1 MAFLLENDDQIFE
14 AALSFVDEFK
24 LDGTEAD
31 GPSDFAG
38 VLAVDTGTLA
48 PPKTSTVERQRKVAT
63 SLASLTKKRSTQLTN
78 EYASLMSLCCSQ
90 SNTVDVLDFC
100 GDIGDFRALFKR
112 VDDAYRDVDA
122 VFQSHGLARSTTSPG
137 DVHMREGVEGVEKH
151 LGVGSIYS
159 KTAKN
164 LDEPYTIIED
174 FSIEIYSNSSR
185 ADYKTKQVIRIA
197 PAMLERGRS
206 RSSECNW
213 RSSNSTF
220 SLCSARKQ
228 KSRGAR
234 REAQQPTD
242 VLASAPQIP
251 SLWQKLADRQ
261 RQRHEEAEETNVR
274 LKLALEHHQKL
285 TNALSSF
292 LQMRANKLADDYS
305 SFTDLRFVKHHGID
319 KHLGYGN
326 LYNKAAK
333 DLDEPFTVV
342 EDLTKEL
349 ANNNWHSLG
358 DLVRRRALKVTKE
371 CTALTEQ
378 SCLTHHVVNVLHA
391 AKDLDEPYTI
401 IENFTKELH
410 SDSSR
415 ADIKVKQVEEDAVFE
430 AALSFLDEFATDTAI
445 AEDSLGA
452 SSQGAS
458 LPTLDDAQGS
468 SNRRPQEAQ
477 GGRRQRQ
484 PLTEEEKKRRKT
496 EFNERRRLL
505 RKTGVYGNANR
516 ARNERARE
524 IAYQREQ
531 MERLQID
538 LQILQTRHAGKPCS
552 QEKASVLAKT
562 NSESKITSMWQE
574 LAAQQRR
581 RREEAER
588 DNVLLRLA
596 VERQRKVA
604 NTLQSQ
610 MKRRATQ
617 LTNECASL
625 ITTARSRQHSFNV
638 VDFRGDMESFR
649 GLFRRLDDAYQT
661 MDAVFMENGLAE
673 ATWKHFKGVEK
684 HLANGSLYEKAEK
697 GLDEPYTII
706 ADFKKEL
713 YANSSRAD
721 IKTNNQLEFI
731 SFVFVTTRQFL
742 QEDDDAFVAA
752 LSFLDEFAP
761 GLTPHEGVVTPLFS
775 ALCGSSESLE
785 DSTDSA
791 ATYTTKPKSKRTR
804 RVAKKQET
812 EEEKMRRKAERN
824 EKRKLLRKAGVYG
837 DANRARNERSREIA
851 YLRDQM
857 EKLQLDLR
865 VLQTQRAKEKSEKK
879 KQKKE
884 SETALV
890 RKKSTQIIT
899 MWQDEGGGQSTRFD
913 AEESDS
919 IDE

>member
-1 MAFLLENDDQIFE
+1 MTCLLDDEGAAFH
-14 AALSFVDEFK
+14 ATLSFVDEFVNDEDK
-24 LDGTEAD
+24 
-31 GPSDFAG
+31 
-38 VLAVDTGTLA
+38 
-48 PPKTSTVERQRKVAT
+48 AT
-63 SLASLTKKRSTQLTN
+63 DLPASTQL
-78 EYASLMSLCCSQ
+78 Q
-90 SNTVDVLDFC
+90 
-100 GDIGDFRALFKR
+100 
-112 VDDAYRDVDA
+112 
-122 VFQSHGLARSTTSPG
+122 
-137 DVHMREGVEGVEKH
+137 EGVEPPSGNSGPLLPVRTVTSDELKRRRRQQANKRKR
-151 LGVGSIYS
+151 LLRKAGIYADPNRARS
-159 KTAKN
+159 ERRQEIACLRAQLEQLI
-164 LDEPYTIIED
+164 LD
-174 FSIEIYSNSSR
+174 
-185 ADYKTKQVIRIA
+185 AQV
-197 PAMLERGRS
+197 LRS
-206 RSSECNW
+206 RETKWPQNAGASPN
-213 RSSNSTF
+213 F
-220 SLCSARKQ
+220 VSL
-228 KSRGAR
+228 
-234 REAQQPTD
+234 
-242 VLASAPQIP
+242 P
-251 SLWQKLADRQ
+251 SQVPA
-261 RQRHEEAEETNVR
+261 V
-274 LKLALEHHQKL
+274 
-285 TNALSSF
+285 
-292 LQMRANKLADDYS
+292 
-305 SFTDLRFVKHHGID
+305 
-319 KHLGYGN
+319 
-326 LYNKAAK
+326 
-333 DLDEPFTVV
+333 
-342 EDLTKEL
+342 
-349 ANNNWHSLG
+349 LG

-378 SCLTHHVVNVLHA
+378 SCLTHHVVNVLHVDGDMEDFRVLFRHLEVAYRSLDAVFAANGLTLPFELHATTEATWEHFKGVEFFFGNGSLYTKA

-415 ADIKVKQVEEDAVFE
+415 ADIKVKQVVRRYVEPDRDFFVIWVSLVAPAQIKHKMLRGLMYNLQGYAVTKRSPDSIPGQELSEEDAVFE

-661 MDAVFMENGLAE
+661 MDAVFMENGLAGMTVPPVDVHVYEHSDGKSIEFVSYKVLPFDVFSTAE

-721 IKTNNQLEFI
+721 IKVKQVIRRYVEEDRDIVLLVSRAVPIEIKHKILRGLTYHLQGYAVTKRSTEATPDREASTNNQLEFI